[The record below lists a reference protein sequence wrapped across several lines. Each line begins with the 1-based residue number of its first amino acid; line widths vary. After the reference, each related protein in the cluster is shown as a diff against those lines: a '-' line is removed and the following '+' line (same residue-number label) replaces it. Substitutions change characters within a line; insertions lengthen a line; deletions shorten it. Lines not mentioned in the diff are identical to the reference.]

1 MGRKSKKE
9 KEKEKEKET
18 ILDGGAKKHIIA
30 VLLIMFALIFVLSLV
45 GKAGIVGEYTDKG
58 LAFLFGIGRYYLP
71 IVMFILGVLYFRKV
85 KPIRYTLA
93 TIGAILFYLML
104 LGLVH
109 IFHDLDKMTVL
120 AKAGEA
126 GGYLGLA
133 IAYPLAKFLGKI
145 AGVIVLICFSLVGL
159 MLFFNSS
166 VFALVEKLKIK
177 VPVLNKKKDE
187 QEEQKDEIE
196 DEKENNSNGK
206 AKNKNKADELGENI
220 KSLEFVQG
228 PKEDMFD
235 DGADFSKSSHKNE
248 GGSITSKQNVYSGI
262 DWRPPSFN
270 LVEKNDKRASSSN
283 HKEVIGI
290 IQHTL
295 HNFGI
300 EVSPGEYSVGPTVTQ
315 YTFKPAVGVKLSRIL
330 SLQDD
335 LALALAANS
344 IRIEAPIPGRSLVG
358 IEVPNKKKTF
368 VKMRTMLESSK
379 FENRVSDI
387 SVIWGENVSGEPVL
401 ANIEKMPHLMV
412 AGSTGTGKSVC
423 INVLLATLL
432 FENSPEDLRMILVD
446 PKRVELSLYA
456 GIPHLLTPVIVDS
469 QKAANALKWAIAEME
484 RRFNLLQE
492 VGSRDIQSFNKKVED
507 GEKKQIIDKETGEIS
522 EEYIEKL
529 PFILIVI
536 DELADLMATHGKEV
550 EGLIVRLAQKARAI
564 GIHLVV
570 STQRPSVEVIT
581 GLIKANIT
589 TRIAFKVATQID
601 SRTILDQG
609 GAEKLLGNGDML
621 YSSADSIRPV
631 RIQGIFISEN
641 EVKRV
646 VSAVKK
652 QADKIKYDEG
662 EDLSQSLE
670 EQLSSATGVFAGE
683 DTNGDADDEL
693 YEKAKKIVVEARKG
707 SASMLQRKL
716 RIGFSRAGRIID
728 LLEDNGVIGPADGS
742 RAREVL
748 IDGSTV
754 GDGATEYGDAESDQ
768 GRRDKWSA

>member
-9 KEKEKEKET
+9 KEAV
-18 ILDGGAKKHIIA
+18 LDGGAKKNIIA
-30 VLLIMFALIFVLSLV
+30 VVLIMLSLIFLLSLV
-45 GKAGIVGEYTDKG
+45 NMAGVAGEYIDKG
-58 LAFLFGIGRYYLP
+58 LAFSFGGGRYFLP
-71 IVMFILGVLYFRKV
+71 LVMFVLGALYFRKM

-93 TIGAILFYLML
+93 TLGAVLFYCML

-109 IFHDLDKMTVL
+109 IFNDVDKMLEL

-133 IAYPLAKFLGKI
+133 IAYPLARFLGKI
-145 AGVIVLICFSLVGL
+145 AAVIVLSGFSIIGL
-159 MLFFNSS
+159 ILLFNAS
-166 VFALVEKLKIK
+166 VFTLAEKIRWNI
-177 VPVLNKKKDE
+177 PVLGKKNESAEDGE
-187 QEEQKDEIE
+187 MVIGQEIE
-196 DEKENNSNGK
+196 DIDKSK
-206 AKNKNKADELGENI
+206 KNKNKLDDNI
-220 KSLEFVQG
+220 KSLEFVEG
-228 PKEDMFD
+228 PKEVYEDNVV
-235 DGADFSKSSHKNE
+235 FSNSGKGK
-248 GGSITSKQNVYSGI
+248 TTVKQNAYSGI

-270 LVEKNDKRASSSN
+270 LVEKNEKRAPDSN
-283 HKEVIGI
+283 HKEVINI
-290 IQHTL
+290 IQQTL

-300 EVSPGEYSVGPTVTQ
+300 EVSPDEYSVGPTVTQ

-335 LALALAANS
+335 LALALAAS
-344 IRIEAPIPGRSLVG
+344 AIRIEAPIPGRSLVG
-358 IEVPNKKKTF
+358 IEVPNKKKSF
-368 VKMRTMLESSK
+368 VKMRTMLESK
-379 FENRVSDI
+379 IFENRVSNI
-387 SVIWGENVSGEPVL
+387 SIIWGENVSGKPVL
-401 ANIEKMPHLMV
+401 ANIEKMPHLMI

-423 INVLLATLL
+423 VNVLLATLL

-446 PKRVELSLYA
+446 PKRVELSLYG

-469 QKAANALKWAIAEME
+469 QKVVNALKWAISEME
-484 RRFNLLQE
+484 RRFGLLQE
-492 VGSRDIQSFNKKVED
+492 VGSRDIHSFNKKVAE
-507 GEKKQIIDKETGEIS
+507 GEKRQIIDKETGEVR
-522 EEYIEKL
+522 EEYLEKL

-564 GIHLVV
+564 GVHLVV

-621 YSSADSIRPV
+621 YSSADSIQPV
-631 RIQGIFISEN
+631 RIQGVFISEN

-670 EQLSSATGVFAGE
+670 EQLSSATGVFAGDGTGGE
-683 DTNGDADDEL
+683 ADDEL
-693 YEKAKKIVVEARKG
+693 YEKAKEIVVQARKA

-728 LLEDNGVIGPADGS
+728 LLEENGIVGPADGS

-754 GDGATEYGDAESDQ
+754 GDGAAEYGDPDKDQ
-768 GRRDKWSA
+768 SKRDKWSI

>member
-9 KEKEKEKET
+9 KEA

-45 GKAGIVGEYTDKG
+45 GKAGIAGEYIDKG
-58 LAFLFGIGRYYLP
+58 LAFLFGAGRYYLP
-71 IVMFILGVLYFRKV
+71 VVMFILGVLYFRKV

-93 TIGAILFYLML
+93 TIGAVLFYSML

-109 IFHDLDKMTVL
+109 IFYDLDKMTAL

-145 AGVIVLICFSLVGL
+145 AGVIVLLCLSLIGL
-159 MLFFNSS
+159 MLLFNST
-166 VFALVEKLKIK
+166 VFALVEKIK
-177 VPVLNKKKDE
+177 GNIPVLNKNKKEEQKESSEDEMEELPIDKSEKKDE
-187 QEEQKDEIE
+187 DE
-196 DEKENNSNGK
+196 
-206 AKNKNKADELGENI
+206 ELGENI

-228 PKEDMFD
+228 PKENMFED
-235 DGADFSKSSHKNE
+235 DIISPKSSQKDE
-248 GGSITSKQNVYSGI
+248 DKPGSKQNAYSGI
-262 DWRPPSFN
+262 DWRPPSLN

-283 HKEVIGI
+283 HEEVIEI

-335 LALALAANS
+335 LALALAASS
-344 IRIEAPIPGRSLVG
+344 IRIEAPIPGKSLVG

-368 VKMRTMLESSK
+368 VKMRTMLESK
-379 FENRVSDI
+379 EFENRASDI

-423 INVLLATLL
+423 VNVLLTTLL

-446 PKRVELSLYA
+446 PKRVELTLYT

-469 QKAANALKWAIAEME
+469 QKAANALKWAIGEME
-484 RRFNLLQE
+484 RRFSLLQE
-492 VGSRDIQSFNKKVED
+492 VGSRDIQSFNEKVEA
-507 GEKKQIIDKETGEIS
+507 GEKRQIIDKETGEVS

-621 YSSADSIRPV
+621 YSSADSIQPV
-631 RIQGIFISEN
+631 RVQGVFISEN

-670 EQLSSATGVFAGE
+670 EQLSSATGVFSGE
-683 DTNGDADDEL
+683 DTGGEADDEL

-754 GDGATEYGDAESDQ
+754 GDGATEYGDEEGDQ
-768 GRRDKWSA
+768 IKRDKWSA

>member
-9 KEKEKEKET
+9 KEKKEAV
-18 ILDGGAKKHIIA
+18 LDGGAKKHIIA
-30 VLLIMFALIFVLSLV
+30 VFLLMLGLIFLLSLI
-45 GKAGIVGEYTDKG
+45 GKASVAGEYIDKG
-58 LAFLFGIGRYYLP
+58 LAFLFGTGRYLLP
-71 IVMFILGVLYFRKV
+71 VVLFVLGALYFRKM

-93 TIGAILFYLML
+93 ALGAVLFFSML

-109 IFHDLDKMTVL
+109 IFNNLDEMVQL
-120 AKAGEA
+120 AKDGEA
-126 GGYLGLA
+126 GGYLGLS
-133 IAYPLAKFLGKI
+133 IAYPLTKFLGKI
-145 AGVIVLICFSLVGL
+145 AGVIILAGFSLIGLILLFNASIFSLVERIRG
-159 MLFFNSS
+159 
-166 VFALVEKLKIK
+166 K
-177 VPVLNKKKDE
+177 VPLLSKGNVENKETLSQEGEETMPIKQEDDKDVKKNL
-187 QEEQKDEIE
+187 E
-196 DEKENNSNGK
+196 D
-206 AKNKNKADELGENI
+206 NI
-220 KSLEFVQG
+220 KSLEFVEG
-228 PKEDMFD
+228 PKDGVFEDEIVS
-235 DGADFSKSSHKNE
+235 GNPNASKKDNT
-248 GGSITSKQNVYSGI
+248 GSKQNVYSGI
-262 DWRPPSFN
+262 QWRPPSFN
-270 LVEKNDKRASSSN
+270 LVEKNDKRAPNSN
-283 HKEVIGI
+283 HKEVINI
-290 IQHTL
+290 IQQAL

-335 LALALAANS
+335 LALALAASS

-358 IEVPNKKKTF
+358 IEVPNKKKSF
-368 VKMRTMLESSK
+368 VKMRTMLESEEFKS
-379 FENRVSDI
+379 RASDI
-387 SVIWGENVSGEPVL
+387 SVIWGENVSGKPVL

-423 INVLLATLL
+423 INVLLTTLL

-446 PKRVELSLYA
+446 PKRVELTLYG

-469 QKAANALKWAIAEME
+469 QKVVNALKWAIGEME
-484 RRFNLLQE
+484 RRFGLLQE
-492 VGSRDIQSFNKKVED
+492 VGSRDIQSFNQKVAE
-507 GEKKQIIDKETGEIS
+507 GEKKQVIDKETGEVR
-522 EEYIEKL
+522 EEYLEKL

-536 DELADLMATHGKEV
+536 DELSDLMSTQGKEV
-550 EGLIVRLAQKARAI
+550 EGLIVRIAQKARAI

-581 GLIKANIT
+581 GLIKANIS

-621 YSSADSIRPV
+621 YSSADSIQPV
-631 RIQGIFISEN
+631 RVQGVFISEN

-652 QADKIKYDEG
+652 QAEKINYDEG

-670 EQLSSATGVFAGE
+670 EQLSSATGVFSSEGTGGE
-683 DTNGDADDEL
+683 PDDEL
-693 YEKAKKIVVEARKG
+693 YEKAKEIVVKAKKA

-728 LLEDNGVIGPADGS
+728 LLEENGIVGPADGS
-742 RAREVL
+742 RAREIL
-748 IDGSTV
+748 IDGSTL
-754 GDGATEYGDAESDQ
+754 GDGSTEYEDSDKDQ
-768 GRRDKWSA
+768 GRREKWSA

>member
-1 MGRKSKKE
+1 MGRKKKKE
-9 KEKEKEKET
+9 KEKKESV
-18 ILDGGAKKHIIA
+18 LDGGAKKNIIA
-30 VLLIMFALIFVLSLV
+30 VLLIMLSLIFLLSLFH
-45 GKAGIVGEYTDKG
+45 KAGVAGDYIDKG
-58 LAFLFGIGRYYLP
+58 LAFSFGTGRYFLP
-71 IVMFILGVLYFRKV
+71 FVMLVLGGLYFRKM

-93 TIGAILFYLML
+93 ALGAILFYCML

-109 IFHDLDKMTVL
+109 IFHDLDEMLAL

-145 AGVIVLICFSLVGL
+145 AAVIVLSGFSLIGL
-159 MLFFNSS
+159 ILLFNAS
-166 VFALVEKLKIK
+166 VFALAEKIRGN
-177 VPVLNKKKDE
+177 VPALGKKEIEEKEKEISSGKDE
-187 QEEQKDEIE
+187 QMEVVMEE
-196 DEKENNSNGK
+196 
-206 AKNKNKADELGENI
+206 ADEEDLKDNI
-220 KSLEFVQG
+220 KSLEFVEG
-228 PKEDMFD
+228 PKELYEDEVISV
-235 DGADFSKSSHKNE
+235 GNKKGKN
-248 GGSITSKQNVYSGI
+248 SVKQNAYSGI
-262 DWRPPSFN
+262 DWKPPSFN
-270 LVEKNDKRASSSN
+270 LVEKNDKRAANSN

-290 IQHTL
+290 IQQTL

-300 EVSPGEYSVGPTVTQ
+300 EVSPDEYSVGPTVTQ

-335 LALALAANS
+335 LALALAASS

-358 IEVPNKKKTF
+358 IEVPNKKKSF
-368 VKMRTMLESSK
+368 VKMRTMLESSE
-379 FENRVSDI
+379 FENRASNLSI
-387 SVIWGENVSGEPVL
+387 IWGENVSGKPVL
-401 ANIEKMPHLMV
+401 ANIEKMPHLMI

-423 INVLLATLL
+423 VNVLLTTLL

-446 PKRVELSLYA
+446 PKRVELSLYG

-469 QKAANALKWAIAEME
+469 QKVVNALKWAISEME
-484 RRFNLLQE
+484 RRFGLLQE
-492 VGSRDIQSFNKKVED
+492 VGSRDIHSFNQKVAE
-507 GEKKQIIDKETGEIS
+507 GEKKQVIDKETGEVR
-522 EEYIEKL
+522 EEYLEKL

-621 YSSADSIRPV
+621 YSSADSIQPV
-631 RIQGIFISEN
+631 RIQGVFVSEN

-652 QADKIKYDEG
+652 QADKINYDDG

-683 DTNGDADDEL
+683 GTEGEPDDEL
-693 YEKAKKIVVEARKG
+693 YDKAKEVVVQAGKA

-728 LLEDNGVIGPADGS
+728 LLEENGVVGPADGS

-754 GDGATEYGDAESDQ
+754 GDGSAQYEDAEKDQ
-768 GRRDKWSA
+768 ARRDNWSA